1 MDKNALLAL
10 QLFVLGI
17 FLNALMTCG
26 LSATENKNKKTPS
39 PSQLKVCN
47 ETALQLVMEGCGDIF
62 KHEMMHVDSR
72 NWCNLTHFIWV
83 YYDFSSCTEK
93 SAQHMGCYWPNPQVE
108 SYIISIHKHFFLNC
122 SLDRVMWL
130 DPPDDTLTVLI
141 FVPVCLTL
149 AMIAL
154 VVWCSKRSDILL

>member
-1 MDKNALLAL
+1 
-10 QLFVLGI
+10 
-17 FLNALMTCG
+17 
-26 LSATENKNKKTPS
+26 
-39 PSQLKVCN
+39 
-47 ETALQLVMEGCGDIF
+47 
-62 KHEMMHVDSR
+62 R
-72 NWCNLTHFIWV
+72 V